1 MDWFQNR
8 QHDIFMP
15 ILYTK
20 KQTGHIARIE
30 KERKIANLPREVIT
44 AIQSAN
50 DKKATDI
57 IVLDLR
63 KAGGFT
69 DYFIICTGQ
78 NTRQLKAIAEAVEES
93 LRKKFDEKPVIAEGT
108 EKSGW
113 LLLDYFSFVVHIFSH
128 DFRVYYDL
136 ERLWGTATK
145 HKLTD
150 VALSQYRK

>member
-1 MDWFQNR
+1 ME
-8 QHDIFMP
+8 
-15 ILYTK
+15 K
-20 KQTGHIARIE
+20 KKRR
-30 KERKIANLPREVIT
+30 RKITDLPRQVIT
-44 AIQSAN
+44 AIQSAS

-57 IVLDLR
+57 TVLDLR
-63 KAGGFT
+63 NAGGFT

-78 NTRQLKAIAEAVEES
+78 NTRQIKAIADAVEQS
-93 LRKKFDEKPVIAEGT
+93 LRKELDEKPVIAEGT

-145 HKLTD
+145 HEFTD
-150 VALSQYRK
+150 TVLNQYRK

>member
-1 MDWFQNR
+1 MEK
-8 QHDIFMP
+8 
-15 ILYTK
+15 T
-20 KQTGHIARIE
+20 E
-30 KERKIANLPREVIT
+30 KEGKIADLPRQVIT
-44 AIQSAN
+44 AIKSAN
-50 DKKATDI
+50 DKKAADI

-63 KAGGFT
+63 NAGGFT

-78 NTRQLKAIAEAVEES
+78 NTRQIKAIAAAVEQS
-93 LRKKFDEKPVIAEGT
+93 LRKELDEKPVIAEGT

-145 HKLTD
+145 HEFTD
-150 VALSQYRK
+150 AVLNQHRK

>member
-1 MDWFQNR
+1 MEK
-8 QHDIFMP
+8 
-15 ILYTK
+15 T
-20 KQTGHIARIE
+20 E
-30 KERKIANLPREVIT
+30 KEGKIADLPRQVIT
-44 AIQSAN
+44 AIQSAS
-50 DKKATDI
+50 DKKAADI

-63 KAGGFT
+63 NAGGFT

-78 NTRQLKAIAEAVEES
+78 NTRQLKAIADAVEQS
-93 LRKKFDEKPVIAEGT
+93 LRKELDEKPVIAEGT

-145 HKLTD
+145 HEFTD
-150 VALSQYRK
+150 TALNQYRK

>member
-1 MDWFQNR
+1 MEK
-8 QHDIFMP
+8 
-15 ILYTK
+15 T
-20 KQTGHIARIE
+20 E
-30 KERKIANLPREVIT
+30 KEGKIADLPRQVIT
-44 AIQSAN
+44 AIQSAS
-50 DKKATDI
+50 DKKAADI

-63 KAGGFT
+63 NAGGFT

-78 NTRQLKAIAEAVEES
+78 NTRQIKAIADAVEQS
-93 LRKKFDEKPVIAEGT
+93 LHKELDEKPVIAEGT

-145 HKLTD
+145 HEFTD
-150 VALSQYRK
+150 AVLNQHRK

>member
-1 MDWFQNR
+1 ME
-8 QHDIFMP
+8 
-15 ILYTK
+15 K
-20 KQTGHIARIE
+20 KKRR
-30 KERKIANLPREVIT
+30 RKITDLPRQVIT
-44 AIQSAN
+44 AIQSAS
-50 DKKATDI
+50 DKKAADI

-63 KAGGFT
+63 NAGGFT

-78 NTRQLKAIAEAVEES
+78 NTRQIKAIADAVEQS
-93 LRKKFDEKPVIAEGT
+93 LRKELDEKPVIAEGT

-145 HKLTD
+145 HEFTD
-150 VALSQYRK
+150 AVLNQYRK

>member
-1 MDWFQNR
+1 M
-8 QHDIFMP
+8 
-15 ILYTK
+15 
-20 KQTGHIARIE
+20 ARIE
-30 KERKIANLPREVIT
+30 KEREIADLPRQVIT
-44 AIQSAN
+44 AVQSAS

-63 KAGGFT
+63 EAGGFT

-78 NTRQLKAIAEAVEES
+78 NIRQIKAISEAIQES
-93 LRKKFDEKPVIAEGT
+93 LRKELDEKHVIAEGT

-128 DFRVYYDL
+128 DFRAYYDL

-145 HKLTD
+145 HEFTD
-150 VALSQYRK
+150 ATLSQYRK